1 MKSLK
6 KLLSIFAA
14 FMMVVGLTMTNASA
28 ADPTGSIT
36 VNGTTK
42 DKTYNFYKI
51 FDATVGTA
59 SEESTAPVT
68 YTIASDWN
76 EFFTGSGAGAKYLVE
91 KNNEE
96 GTLPPITVGNTT
108 KYINITER
116 NVATFANDALPY
128 AATKKETATAKGN
141 GESVTVPGLAYGYY
155 LMYPVS
161 ATNILEGN
169 SSLCSLNTV
178 DGTDKTINVKATY
191 PTIEEK
197 EISDSTPEVGQTV
210 TYTIKGQVPNTT
222 GFSEYHY
229 VLSDMMTSGL
239 TFTQK
244 DLDALTV
251 KLEDDTV
258 ITGQFTKA
266 LVTGTGD
273 DEGKTG
279 FTLTYNDQTT
289 NEYKGQKF
297 IVSYSA
303 VVNSNAIA
311 NVNTNE
317 AKVIYGNNP
326 DKTTTSTPVENKF
339 VTSTIAVNK
348 YQEGSNDTKLANAQF
363 KLYKEDENKAKLYYE
378 ETVKDGKVTKI
389 DWVSTK
395 EDGTTKITD
404 ENGAT
409 SFQGLENGTYY
420 LEEVKAP
427 DGYNL
432 LPTPVTI
439 TITDTVDTTVES
451 LTHTSDVANKTGST
465 LPSTGGMGTTMLYV
479 VGGILMVGAAILFV
493 TNKRMKH
500 N

>member
-6 KLLSIFAA
+6 KILSIFAA

-36 VNGTTK
+36 VNGTTR

-51 FDATVGTA
+51 FDATVGTPT
-59 SEESTAPVT
+59 SGSTAPVT

-76 EFFTGSGAGAKYLVE
+76 EFFTGTGAGAKYLVGQ
-91 KNNEE
+91 NNEE

-108 KYINITER
+108 KYINITES
-116 NVATFANDALPY
+116 NVAVFANDALPY
-128 AATKKETATAKGN
+128 AATKTATTTATGN
-141 GESVTVPGLAYGYY
+141 GENVTVTGLAYGYY

-178 DGTDKTINVKATY
+178 DGTEKIINVKATY

-210 TYTIKGQVPNTT
+210 TYTIKGQVPDTT
-222 GFSEYHY
+222 GFSTYHY

-239 TFTQK
+239 TFTK
-244 DLDALTV
+244 EDLAALTV
-251 KLEDDTV
+251 KLEDGTV
-258 ITGQFTKA
+258 ITDKFSESF
-266 LVTGTGD
+266 VTGSGD
-273 DEGKTG
+273 DAGKTG
-279 FTLTYNDQTT
+279 FTLTYNDQEK

-326 DKTTTSTPVENKF
+326 NNTTTSTPVEKKF

-348 YQEGSNDTKLANAQF
+348 YQEGSETTKLANAQF
-363 KLYKEDENKAKLYYE
+363 KLYKEDKDKNKLYYK
-378 ETVKDGKVTKI
+378 ETATNRQVTKI
-389 DWVSTK
+389 EWVTNK
-395 EDGTTKITD
+395 EGGTTKITD

-409 SFQGLENGTYY
+409 NFQGLENGTYY

-439 TITDTVDTTVES
+439 TITDTVDTTVAS